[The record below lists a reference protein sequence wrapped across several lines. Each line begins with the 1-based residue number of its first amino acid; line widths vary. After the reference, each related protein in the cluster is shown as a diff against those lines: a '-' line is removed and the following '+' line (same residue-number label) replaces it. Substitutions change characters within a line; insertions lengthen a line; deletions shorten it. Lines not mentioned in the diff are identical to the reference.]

1 MTRFAPFPRDFYIP
15 KGSVKIADRNSDGV
29 VYVYRSAK
37 DRPATMAFHG
47 EAVKPDWHHSFA
59 NEATREHKIRA
70 HFEGRQRAASWPA
83 EHRAERKQPHGFEVG
98 HILYASWGY
107 EQTNIDFYQVT
118 RIIGAHTVE
127 VREVSQ
133 IAADTG
139 NEPWMTGKCLPKPDG
154 FTGEPLRRRVNGRSK
169 TVRIDKVRT
178 AFLWDGRPIN
188 WTGYA

>member
-83 EHRAERKQPHGFEVG
+83 EHRAERKQPHGFE
-98 HILYASWGY
+98 
-107 EQTNIDFYQVT
+107 
-118 RIIGAHTVE
+118 
-127 VREVSQ
+127 
-133 IAADTG
+133 
-139 NEPWMTGKCLPKPDG
+139 
-154 FTGEPLRRRVNGRSK
+154 
-169 TVRIDKVRT
+169 
-178 AFLWDGRPIN
+178 GRPYPLCLM
-188 WTGYA
+188 GL